1 MRSWIERNHSHVT
14 DLYNRLRREHEK
26 INSMASQVCASSEE
40 ESPRGGAAASR
51 VPARLAAEQMEA
63 ATRHRL
69 TFDALFATL
78 LVYQSQRMGLD
89 LPGSD
94 ETPQHGVETL
104 QDWLETRFEPLFESF
119 LAQEE
124 IS

>member
-1 MRSWIERNHSHVT
+1 
-14 DLYNRLRREHEK
+14 
-26 INSMASQVCASSEE
+26 
-40 ESPRGGAAASR
+40 
-51 VPARLAAEQMEA
+51 MEA
-63 ATRHRL
+63 AARHRL

-89 LPGSD
+89 LPSSD
-94 ETPQHGVETL
+94 ETPQRGVETL